1 MLGYK
6 EDIFSILNIDIFQI
20 SDDSSDKV
28 IAWYMSLLQTK
39 KNIENHT

>member
-28 IAWYMSLLQTK
+28 IAWYMLLQ
-39 KNIENHT
+39 KNIENRT

>member
-6 EDIFSILNIDIFQI
+6 EDIFSILNIDIFQL

-28 IAWYMSLLQTK
+28 IA
-39 KNIENHT
+39 